1 MKPLISSCVFDM
13 TDPRD
18 STTQSC
24 SKWRAAAGLRCCCS
38 SHSACW
44 TEGKHRGCEMKKQ
57 QPFYFIFKTP
67 LWRLACS
74 SCRVFYFYNVEWKFR
89 RSSFGV
95 LQLLRKVSV
104 SFIQTFSWTL
114 LSTELQTREKKQ
126 WSQAESVSLKTSSF
140 FNTVCPGSKHN
151 PAVTA
156 GTFALVQLCARL
168 IFQTCF
174 F

>member
-104 SFIQTFSWTL
+104 SFHFHLYRLFPGLFCPQS
-114 LSTELQTREKKQ
+114 SKHERKSSGHKQ
-126 WSQAESVSLKTSSF
+126 RVSL
-140 FNTVCPGSKHN
+140 
-151 PAVTA
+151 
-156 GTFALVQLCARL
+156 
-168 IFQTCF
+168 
-174 F
+174 